1 MSAAPSRGLQ
11 GPEGRRNALDR
22 GLADLTPPRR
32 SAAPETPSGLFAVT
46 SGAREISI
54 PGIGTISELRYDNTS
69 ITAAEITP
77 ERYAALARTHSANHA
92 LIVSLS
98 AGATL
103 VYPPSSW
110 PGLLFH

>member
-1 MSAAPSRGLQ
+1 MNAAPRGHLQ

-22 GLADLTPPRR
+22 GLADLTAPRR

-46 SGAREISI
+46 SGAPEISI
-54 PGIGTISELRYDNTS
+54 PGIGTISDLRYDNTN
-69 ITAAEITP
+69 IDAAGLTA

-92 LIVSLS
+92 LIVSL
-98 AGATL
+98 ATRARI

-110 PGLLFH
+110 PGFLFH